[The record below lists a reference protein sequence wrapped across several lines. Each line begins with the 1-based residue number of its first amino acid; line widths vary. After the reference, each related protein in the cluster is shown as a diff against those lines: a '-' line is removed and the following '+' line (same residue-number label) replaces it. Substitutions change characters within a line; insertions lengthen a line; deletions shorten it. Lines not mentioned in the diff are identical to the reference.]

1 MSHPMPTEQIPLRE
15 VESSNI
21 KAIGYDPFDRIL
33 KVVMKRFPNIMYE
46 YKDVPLH
53 VFQLME
59 KAESK
64 GKYFVTDIK
73 GKYDYQKVEVQTCHY

>member
-1 MSHPMPTEQIPLRE
+1 MSHLIPTEQILLHE

-21 KAIGYDPFDRIL
+21 KAIGYDPFDRVL
-33 KVVMKRFPNIMYE
+33 KIVMKSAPSMIYA

-59 KAESK
+59 KSESK
-64 GKYFVTDIK
+64 GRYFINEVK
-73 GKYDYQKVEVQTCHY
+73 GKYEFEKIQHS

>member
-1 MSHPMPTEQIPLRE
+1 MTHAMPTEQIPLRD

-33 KVVMKRFPNIMYE
+33 KVVMKSAPSMIYA

-59 KAESK
+59 KSDSKGRYFVNEVK
-64 GKYFVTDIK
+64 GKYEFEKI
-73 GKYDYQKVEVQTCHY
+73 QSQENS

>member
-1 MSHPMPTEQIPLRE
+1 MKE

-33 KVVMKRFPNIMYE
+33 KVVMKNAPSVLYA

-53 VFQLME
+53 VFQLMD
-59 KAESK
+59 KADSK
-64 GKYFVTDIK
+64 GKYFINEVK
-73 GKYDYQKVEVQTCHY
+73 GKYQFEKIQS